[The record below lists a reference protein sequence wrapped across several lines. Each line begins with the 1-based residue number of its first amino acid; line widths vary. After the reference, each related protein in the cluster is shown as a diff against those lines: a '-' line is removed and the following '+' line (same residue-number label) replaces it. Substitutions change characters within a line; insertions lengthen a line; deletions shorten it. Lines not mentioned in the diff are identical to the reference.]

1 MASLTEYP
9 DITGGEASTIF
20 GVLDVYFNEI
30 IVYALMHG
38 IYTCVFAVTL
48 RNIFSSKTRS
58 GASRS
63 LMVLVIIILYVL
75 STISFA
81 FMWFFVRFGFIDN
94 GQNAL
99 TVFGGLTAFNNQ
111 WNVFQTTV
119 GITGIICTFIAD
131 GAMIWRCWVI
141 WGTRWFIVFIPIL
154 LLIAETEGDELS
166 KYGSIEWTTIY
177 LSLVLAT
184 TLMCTLLIVYRIL
197 SVGGIKAGLRTYR
210 GVVEVIVESAALY
223 SIALIIYISL
233 IVRNE
238 LCGGYADIITASI
251 KGIAPALVGRVAAGH
266 ARPNDTWKESRMS
279 SLRFDHT
286 ARAQI
291 SAISGISVTRSVV
304 LSVEEN
310 SSGGDVSTKRPRTAA
325 RSKNGECMKPDFVL
339 LFSAP
344 VVGSWHAF
352 R

>member
-1 MASLTEYP
+1 MASASESP
-9 DITGGEASTIF
+9 DITGEEASTIF
-20 GVLDVYFNEI
+20 GVLDIYFNEI

-38 IYTCVFAVTL
+38 IYTCVFTVTL
-48 RNIFSSKTRS
+48 RNIFSSKTQS

-63 LMVLVIIILYVL
+63 LMVLVIIILYAL

-81 FMWFFVRFGFIDN
+81 FMWFFVHFGFIDN

-99 TVFGGLTAFNNQ
+99 TVFGGLTAVNNQ
-111 WNVFQTTV
+111 WNVVQTTV
-119 GITGIICTFIAD
+119 GVTGIICTFIAD

-141 WGTRWFIVFIPIL
+141 WGSRWFIVFIPIL
-154 LLIAETEGDELS
+154 LLIAETVMKSVQIYHLHHDVLEGDELS

-233 IVRNE
+233 ITRND
-238 LCGGYADIITASI
+238 LSGGYIDIITASI
-251 KGIAPALVGRVAAGH
+251 KGIAPTLLVGRVAAGH
-266 ARPNDTWKESRMS
+266 ARPNDTWKESHLS
-279 SLRFDHT
+279 SLRFDHAT
-286 ARAQI
+286 RAQI
-291 SAISGISVTRSVV
+291 STIGGVSVTRSVV
-304 LSVEEN
+304 LSVEETG
-310 SSGGDVSTKRPRTAA
+310 SGGDISAKRDLGQQLEAKVE
-325 RSKNGECMKPDFVL
+325 SV
-339 LFSAP
+339 
-344 VVGSWHAF
+344 
-352 R
+352 